1 MRQLKASDFATDRDY
16 KEAQR
21 QLRKADK
28 SKRAGRDMRRQPE
41 QGE

>member
-1 MRQLKASDFATDRDY
+1 MRQLKASDFATDREY
-16 KEAQR
+16 QEAKR

-28 SKRAGRDMRRQPE
+28 SKRAGREIRRQSE

>member
-28 SKRAGRDMRRQPE
+28 TKRAGRDLRRQAE